1 MSTTRVKKKKKKG
14 NKMMKNNKKKMKK
27 IRIKFRA
34 KILTNLFINIIEK
47 NMILIFMSKKKNQ
60 NSTMIIN

>member
-1 MSTTRVKKKKKKG
+1 MSTTRVKKKKG

-60 NSTMIIN
+60 NSTMILN